1 MMNQEYNNSN
11 IRFKT
16 FMTRSNL
23 CDYNDAYIL
32 VKGTITVPN
41 TAAVGAPVSNTNK
54 KVIFKNCALFTDCIT
69 EINNTQVDDAQKT
82 DIVKPTYNLKE
93 YSDVY
98 LKTSGCLWQYY
109 RDESALDANAN
120 IIGFTASNNSAPYKF
135 NDKQETVVRKMLK

>member
-1 MMNQEYNNSN
+1 MNQEYKNSN

-32 VKGTITVPN
+32 VKWTITVPN
-41 TAAVGAPVSNTNK
+41 TVAVGAAVSNTNK

-69 EINNTQVDDAQKT
+69 EINNTQVDDAQKS

-120 IIGFTASNNSAPYKF
+120 IIGFAASNNSASYKF